1 MSPNT
6 PSAAHST
13 ITVDQFLAVDIRI
26 GTVIAVEPFPEARKP
41 ALKLTID
48 FGQVVGRKRSSAQ
61 VTEHYCAENL
71 LGRQV
76 IAAVNLPPKKIG
88 AFLSEVLVLG
98 FSDSAGAVVLCI
110 PDRPVPDGGRMY

>member
-1 MSPNT
+1 MS
-6 PSAAHST
+6 SAARST

-48 FGQVVGRKRSSAQ
+48 FGQVVGKKRSSAQ
-61 VTEHYCAENL
+61 VTDHYCAENL

-76 IAAVNLPPKKIG
+76 VAAVNLPPKRIG

-98 FSDSAGAVVLCI
+98 FSDNAGAVVLCI

>member
-1 MSPNT
+1 MS
-6 PSAAHST
+6 SAARST

-48 FGQVVGRKRSSAQ
+48 FGQVVGKKRSSAQ
-61 VTEHYCAENL
+61 VTDYYCAENL

-76 IAAVNLPPKKIG
+76 VAAVNLPPKRIG

-98 FSDSAGAVVLCI
+98 FSDNAGAVVLCI